1 MPQPYL
7 LSEIRVLVVP
17 SASVI
22 DAVLSLAMQSAEL
35 SVHIDGQW
43 IFTPARIT
51 FMSIGVSLLPIKIRS
66 FVGTLS
72 SAFFMV
78 TLPAQLF
85 TVSMPVLAG

>member
-1 MPQPYL
+1 MF
-7 LSEIRVLVVP
+7 IVP

-22 DAVLSLAMQSAEL
+22 NALLSSAMQSAEL
-35 SVHIDGQW
+35 SFCIDGQW
-43 IFTPARIT
+43 IFTPARVT
-51 FMSIGVSLLPIKIRS
+51 FMSVGVSLLPIKIRS

-72 SAFFMV
+72 SAFLIV